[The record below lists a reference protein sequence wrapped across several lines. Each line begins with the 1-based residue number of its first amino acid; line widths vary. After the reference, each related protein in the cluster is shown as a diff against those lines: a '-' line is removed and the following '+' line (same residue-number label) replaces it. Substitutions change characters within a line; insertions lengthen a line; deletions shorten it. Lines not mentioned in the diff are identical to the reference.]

1 MSTIPESLIE
11 FKCPRCGHTWY
22 EDVEKLKGEQ
32 PQVVYKGVD
41 LSQDVL
47 KFRRPC
53 SVCGTNV
60 IVEVKQEDG
69 HA

>member
-22 EDVEKLKGEQ
+22 EDVEQLKRERAQ
-32 PQVVYKGVD
+32 LVHKALDEPK
-41 LSQDVL
+41 DVL

-60 IVEVKQEDG
+60 IVEIKEEDG